1 MNYKTNWTQN
11 YNTWVN
17 YSERMLELQVEVS
30 EYKEANELI
39 NRIKENLK

>member
-1 MNYKTNWTQN
+1 MNYKINWTQN
-11 YNTWVN
+11 YNTWAN
-17 YSERMLELQVEVS
+17 YSERMLEIQIEVS